1 MRIKKVI
8 LGLLVAMVLAFS
20 GCGAVNT
27 MVKKRNLDVQTKMSE
42 TIWLEPAA
50 ENERT
55 VFIQVKNTTGK
66 AINVESQVKQIL
78 IQKGY
83 VVVNNPKQANY
94 WLQANVLKMEKTD
107 LRESDPFG
115 SGILGAGVGATLG
128 AYNTGSANTA
138 IGLGIAGAIIGGAV
152 DALVTDI
159 AYVMITDILISENT
173 SAKVSNNT
181 VNSITQGTRGR
192 KYVTS
197 SSTSNRNQY
206 QTRVVSVANKA
217 NLKFEEAQPV
227 LEEQLQN
234 VIAGIF

>member
-1 MRIKKVI
+1 MKKV
-8 LGLLVAMVLAFS
+8 VLALFAAMMLIFS

-27 MVKKRNLDVQTKMSE
+27 LVKKRNLDVQTKMSE
-42 TIWLEPAA
+42 TIWLEPASDNA
-50 ENERT
+50 KT
-55 VFIQVKNTTGK
+55 VFVQIKNTTGK
-66 AINVESQVKQIL
+66 QLNVEAPVKQL
-78 IQKGY
+78 LAEKGY
-83 VVVNNPKQANY
+83 TVVSDPKKANY

-115 SGILGAGVGATLG
+115 SGLLGAGVGASLG
-128 AYNTGSANTA
+128 AYNTGSVNTA

-159 AYVMITDILISENT
+159 AYVMVTDILISEKTN
-173 SAKVSNNT
+173 SKVNVGNI
-181 VNSITQGTRGR
+181 NSVTQGTRGR

-197 SSTSNRNQY
+197 TATTNRNQY

-217 NLKFEEAQPV
+217 NLKFEDAQPM
-227 LEEQLQN
+227 LEGQLQE